1 MPGPPRRGPRARHG
15 SQSPEQRSQP
25 DSSVWA
31 ARHVSEQPTATQ
43 PTPAVVPDWV
53 REHYALVDAGN
64 LDRYI
69 EDFALDAEL
78 RFASNPP
85 VRGRDAVREAL
96 AGGHA
101 EHDMA
106 HAVVGCWTVG
116 DTTILEFDVVYTYHD
131 GHSHTVPSVA
141 IARRNADGLID
152 SLRVYVDKPH

>member
-1 MPGPPRRGPRARHG
+1 M
-15 SQSPEQRSQP
+15 
-25 DSSVWA
+25 
-31 ARHVSEQPTATQ
+31 SEQPTTSQ
-43 PTPAVVPDWV
+43 PTAVVVPDWV
-53 REHYALVDAGN
+53 RDHYALVDAGD

-96 AGGHA
+96 AAGHA

-116 DTTILEFDVVYTYHD
+116 DTTILEFDVVYTYPD
-131 GHSHTVPSVA
+131 RHSHTVPSVA
-141 IARRNADGLID
+141 IVRRGAEGLIER
-152 SLRVYVDKPH
+152 LHVYVDKPH